1 MKSDLSIKIAKLI
14 KERNITQKEL
24 AQMIGVTEASM
35 SRYVSGDRVP
45 KSEIIANMATALR
58 TTVDYLLGTEKD
70 EDNEFPK
77 IKRLIARNSAK
88 MSIEE
93 KRELINTL
101 FDENGE

>member
-1 MKSDLSIKIAKLI
+1 MKSDLSIKIAELI

-45 KSEIIANMATALR
+45 KSEIIANMATALK
-58 TTVDYLLGTEKD
+58 TTVDYLLGTELE

-88 MSIEE
+88 MSMDE
-93 KRELINTL
+93 KRELINAL
-101 FDENGE
+101 FYEDRE